1 MTRLP
6 LFPLNTVLLPN
17 TTLPLHVFEE
27 RYKTMIGRCIEERTP
42 FGAVLIRSG
51 EEAGGEAEPH
61 EMGCTARI
69 VQVQRLP
76 DGRMNLLTFGE
87 QRFRI
92 VSLDRSEAY
101 LQGEVELL
109 ESTGIDAPEVEELS
123 ARVSALFGEHFRLVL
138 ALTGQW
144 MRKLDLPAEADVL
157 ADFLGGNLN
166 LPVEEKQALLE
177 TLSVPERLSRL
188 DVLLGDRIR
197 TLTERW
203 EEKRRKK
210 FAGGVLN

>member
-1 MTRLP
+1 MERLP

-42 FGAVLIRSG
+42 FGVVLIRSG

-61 EMGCTARI
+61 EVGCTARI
-69 VQVQRLP
+69 MQVQRLP

-92 VSLDRSEAY
+92 VRLDRSEAY
-101 LQGEVELL
+101 LQGNVELL
-109 ESTGIDAPEVEELS
+109 DSGDVDAPEVPEAA
-123 ARVSALFGEHFRLVL
+123 ARVTALFGEHFRLVL

-144 MRKLDLPAEADVL
+144 MRKLDLPTEADVL
-157 ADFLGGNLN
+157 ADFLGGNLH

-188 DVLLGDRIR
+188 EELLGDRIR